1 MQKLLREAAQQTA
14 PLARTLVSTR
24 AARGVAA
31 SPPTLPMAE
40 LDQLT
45 AAPVAVAF
53 RPRGASRARLCRRC
67 RP

>member
-24 AARGVAA
+24 AAKRAAA
-31 SPPTLPMAE
+31 SAPALPMAE
-40 LDQLT
+40 VDQLT

-53 RPRGASRARLCRRC
+53 RPRGAARARLCRRC